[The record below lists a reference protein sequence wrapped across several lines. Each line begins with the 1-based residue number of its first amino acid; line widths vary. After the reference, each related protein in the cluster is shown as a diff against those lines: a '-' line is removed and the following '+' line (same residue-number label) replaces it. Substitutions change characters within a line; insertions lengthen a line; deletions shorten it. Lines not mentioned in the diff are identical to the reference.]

1 MNVYLDSSVVLG
13 RLQGE
18 RAPTIRWA
26 RWEHAY
32 SSVLLRAEVLRT
44 IDRSRLRQALTDQ
57 NVAELISRAHAVFD
71 TLELVTMSQPI
82 LDRASQSFSTAVG
95 TLDALHLATALR
107 LREIG
112 GIEMT
117 FLTHDAELAVAARS
131 MNFPV
136 EGSQL

>member
-18 RAPTIRWA
+18 RVPRIPWA

-57 NVAELISRAHAVFD
+57 GVAELITQAHAVFD

-82 LDRASQSFSTAVG
+82 IDRTSQSVPTA
-95 TLDALHLATALR
+95 LATLNAL
-107 LREIG
+107 
-112 GIEMT
+112 T
-117 FLTHDAELAVAARS
+117 LASACRCAV
-131 MNFPV
+131 
-136 EGSQL
+136 

>member
-18 RAPTIRWA
+18 RAPTIPWA

-57 NVAELISRAHAVFD
+57 GVSHCPWHTGRLASGNGVAFTRDRRNRNDIPYPRCRVGRGCAQHEFSGGRIA
-71 TLELVTMSQPI
+71 TMTPI
-82 LDRASQSFSTAVG
+82 
-95 TLDALHLATALR
+95 
-107 LREIG
+107 
-112 GIEMT
+112 
-117 FLTHDAELAVAARS
+117 
-131 MNFPV
+131 
-136 EGSQL
+136 